1 MENEIININEFQKS
15 PTDYNSYNDSFNQDE
30 ILIAYDQTYVI
41 SSIINEEIE
50 DISQKETYMK

>member
-30 ILIAYDQTYVI
+30 ILISEEGQ
-41 SSIINEEIE
+41 SINTSCEF
-50 DISQKETYMK
+50 DLAKEHI